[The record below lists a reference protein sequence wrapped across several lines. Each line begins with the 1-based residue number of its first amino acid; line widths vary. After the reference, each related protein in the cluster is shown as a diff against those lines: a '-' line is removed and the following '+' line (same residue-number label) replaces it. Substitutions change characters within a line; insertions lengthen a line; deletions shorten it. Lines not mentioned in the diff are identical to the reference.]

1 MTEKLDKDKL
11 SFEEAIDK
19 LDAIVRE
26 LDSDLLSLDEAM
38 DKFNEGLK
46 FIKFCQEE
54 LDQAEGKLEQIV
66 KEDGEFNKIIS
77 FDLPGED
84 NNKQEDD

>member
-1 MTEKLDKDKL
+1 MTEKLNKEEL

-19 LDAIVRE
+19 LDVIVRE

-38 DKFNEGLK
+38 ERFTEGLEL
-46 FIKFCQEE
+46 IKFCQKE

-66 KEDGEFNKIIS
+66 KEDGEFNKVIP
-77 FDLPGED
+77 FDLTGED
-84 NNKQEDD
+84 NNNQEDD